1 MKSKVARLLFPAL
14 LLCLLAAPLSAQ
26 DMSQYMHEFEK
37 HITVKTLPNGLTLL
51 VMERPQA
58 PVFSFFTH
66 VDAGS
71 VQDPK
76 GKSGLAHMFEH
87 MAFKGTTT
95 IGTTDYAKEKVALD
109 KVEAAYQAYNRE
121 RLKTTGR
128 DEKKL
133 AALEKA
139 WRDAIAEADKY
150 VVENEFGQ
158 IIEQNGGENL
168 NAFTAA
174 DDTNYFYSLPA
185 NRTELWAYLES
196 ERFLHPVF
204 REFYKERDVVHEER
218 RLRVD
223 SEPIGRLVEQFVNLA
238 FLAHPYHNEGIGWPS
253 ELDNFSETDAENF
266 YTKYYV
272 PANMVTAVVGDV
284 NRAQFIPMA
293 EKYLGRL
300 PAGKGKPIDDSVVEE
315 PQIGERQVI
324 IKEASQPIYLEGYHR
339 PDSRDPDAATYDVIA
354 DLMSKGRV
362 SRLYRSLVRDQKIAL
377 FAQGGNYFP
386 GDKYPTLFFFF
397 AVPNRGKTP
406 EELRVA
412 FHQEIDRLKSE
423 DVTDEELASVKTRA
437 KADLI
442 RGLADND
449 DLAQALATA
458 QARFGDWREV
468 FRQIDRMDKVTKA
481 DIRRVANKTFVESNR
496 TVAIIET
503 EAPAQG
509 GKQ

>member
-14 LLCLLAAPLSAQ
+14 LLCLLAVPLAAQ

-76 GKSGLAHMFEH
+76 GQSGLAHMFEH
-87 MAFKGTTT
+87 MAFKGTPR
-95 IGTTDYAKEKVALD
+95 IGTTDYAKEKVALA
-109 KVEAAYQAYNRE
+109 KVETAYQAYDAE
-121 RLKTTGR
+121 RLKTIGR

-139 WRDAIAEADKY
+139 WRDAIDQADQY
-150 VVENEFGQ
+150 VVENQFGR
-158 IIEQNGGENL
+158 IIEENGGEGL
-168 NAFTAA
+168 NAFTSS
-174 DDTNYFYSLPA
+174 DETGYFYSLPA

-196 ERFLHPVF
+196 ERFGDPVF

-223 SEPIGRLVEQFVNLA
+223 SAPIGRMIEQFVAAA
-238 FLAHPYHNEGIGWPS
+238 FLAHPYHNEGIGTSW
-253 ELDNFSETDAENF
+253 ELDNFSETDALNF
-266 YTKYYV
+266 FHKYYV

-284 NRAQFIPMA
+284 KTSEFLPMA
-293 EKYLGRL
+293 EKYLDRL
-300 PAGKGKPIDDSVVEE
+300 PKKPKPVDDTVPE
-315 PQIGERQVI
+315 PKQIGEREVV

-339 PDSRDPDAATYDVIA
+339 PDSRAADAATYDVIA
-354 DLMSKGRV
+354 DIMSKGRV

-386 GDKYPTLFFFF
+386 GDKYPNLFFFF

-412 FHQEIDRLKSE
+412 FHKEIDRLKTE
-423 DVTDEELASVKTRA
+423 DVSDEELQSVKTRA

-442 RGLADND
+442 RSLADNG
-449 DLAQALATA
+449 DLAQALGTA

-481 DIRRVANKTFVESNR
+481 DIRRVANATFTDSNR

-503 EAPAQG
+503 TAPAQG
-509 GKQ
+509 GK